1 MVCGG
6 LFEEACKHL
15 DAEHCFDLAFF
26 YHNNLM

>member
-15 DAEHCFDLAFF
+15 DTEHGVDLAFF
-26 YHNNLM
+26 FSRLN